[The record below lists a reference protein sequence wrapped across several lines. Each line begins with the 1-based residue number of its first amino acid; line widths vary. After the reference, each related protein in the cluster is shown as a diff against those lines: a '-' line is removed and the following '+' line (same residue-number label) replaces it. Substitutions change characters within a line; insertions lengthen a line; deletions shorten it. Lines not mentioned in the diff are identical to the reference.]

1 MDLYRVHVSLREIEP
16 AIWRRIELSS
26 QTTLKQFHRILQ
38 IAMGWENYHLH
49 EYIVDGR
56 RYGPPEPDYD
66 EPGEVV
72 REVGVRLASVL
83 PKPGSQ
89 ILYVYDFGDYWQH
102 DVRLEAVLPRDPGIQ
117 YPRILE
123 GKRSCPP
130 EDCGG
135 TGGYADLLEI
145 LLDPTHEEFEHM
157 RGWAGPRFNAE
168 VYSIDV
174 ANRRLRNSRSLGVK

>member
-1 MDLYRVHVSLREIEP
+1 MTIYRLHVSLREIEP

-56 RYGPPEPDYD
+56 RYGTSDPTYD

-72 REVGVRLASVL
+72 REAGARLASVL
-83 PKPGSQ
+83 PQLGSE
-89 ILYVYDFGDYWQH
+89 ILYIYDFGDHWQH
-102 DVRLEAVLPRDPGIQ
+102 DVRLEAILPCDPDIQ
-117 YPRILE
+117 YPRVLD

-135 TGGYADLLEI
+135 TSGYDDLLEI
-145 LLDPTHEEFEHM
+145 LLDPAHEEFEHM

-168 VYSIDV
+168 VYSIDA
-174 ANRRLRNSRSLGVK
+174 ANQRLRNSRALSVK

>member
-38 IAMGWENYHLH
+38 VAMEWEDDHLH
-49 EYIVDGR
+49 EYIIGGR
-56 RYGPPEPDYD
+56 RYGTSEPEYD

-72 REVGVRLASVL
+72 REAGARLATVL
-83 PKPGSQ
+83 PQLGSE
-89 ILYVYDFGDYWQH
+89 ILYIYDFGDYWQH
-102 DVRLEAVLPRDPGIQ
+102 DLRLEAILPHDPEIQ
-117 YPRILE
+117 YPRVLD
-123 GKRSCPP
+123 GQRCCPP

-135 TGGYADLLEI
+135 SSGYANLLEI

-168 VYSIDV
+168 VYSIDA
-174 ANRRLRNSRSLGVK
+174 ANLRLQNSRSLSVK